1 MSNSNTTEELSEFQS
16 INVNNIV
23 FGEIYTGNYNTFIP
37 IGIVDPEGNEESE
50 EIKPLL
56 INTPPSLYSSG
67 IKPIFDREKK
77 YVTGYNICIN
87 LYNVKNVSDDEKLFT
102 SKLEEIVE
110 YTRSYLHSIK
120 DEANLDSTM
129 IDNFR
134 LVNWSTKP
142 LAEPSSGDEPTNDAE
157 DTKYNPKLYVKLIVN
172 NKTKKILTNFFQEE
186 SNEEV
191 DPLTLVEKKGLLT
204 SALKIENV
212 VINKKRIIIEVK
224 MIESLFSKLPQYQPR
239 QPKDRKKKSIL
250 RPNVEMK
257 PKPKQS
263 VEVVKPMDLKT
274 THNTL
279 SDGIRN
285 QNSFKLLDTDEDEE
299 EVTTHH
305 VDSSDVLSV

>member
-1 MSNSNTTEELSEFQS
+1 MSNNNTTEELSEFQS

-23 FGEIYTGNYNTFIP
+23 FGEIYAGNYNTFIP

-120 DEANLDSTM
+120 DEANLESSM

-142 LAEPSSGDEPTNDAE
+142 LSEPSSGDDPTNDTE

-224 MIESLFSKLPQYQPR
+224 MIESLFSKLPPYQPR
-239 QPKDRKKKSIL
+239 QQKDRKKKSIL
-250 RPNVEMK
+250 RPNVDM
-257 PKPKQS
+257 KPKQS
-263 VEVVKPMDLKT
+263 VEVVKPTESKT
-274 THNTL
+274 NHNTL

-285 QNSFKLLDTDEDEE
+285 QNSFKLLDTHEDEE